1 VIEPPG
7 TQVDASVIVGSV
19 NGGEWIHLLLAALE
33 AQQTQYRYQ
42 VIVADRTAD
51 GTRARIAATHPNVQL
66 LLASPS
72 STLPELRTQALE
84 CARGRYVFVTE
95 DHTVPPI
102 DWIERFSAELDAA
115 PPEIAAVGGPVD
127 NGMLSG
133 AVNWAAFLCE
143 YSGYLPPLESADV
156 TDVPGM
162 NIAYRRDV
170 FAQIERDTLT
180 RGFWESSLHPQL
192 LACGQRFR
200 RLADVVMVH
209 RKHFGFRYFLSQRYH
224 YSRYFAGARFSP
236 EDRRRY
242 LYGVLSVAL
251 PPLVVTRVARNAL
264 KRPKYAR
271 SAVHSMPALSCFAL
285 AWGVGECVGYL
296 LGPGDSLVEIE

>member
-1 VIEPPG
+1 MIEPPG
-7 TQVDASVIVGSV
+7 NQVDASVIVGSV

-33 AQQTQYRYQ
+33 AQETKYRFQ

-51 GTRARIAATHPNVQL
+51 GTRARITARHPNVQL
-66 LLASPS
+66 LCASAN

-95 DHTVPPI
+95 DHTVPPK

-127 NGMLSG
+127 NGMVTG

-143 YSGYLPPLESADV
+143 YSGYLPPLETADV

-170 FAQIERDTLT
+170 FDDIEREVLT
-180 RGFWESSLHPQL
+180 RGFWESSVHPRLQ
-192 LACGQRFR
+192 ARGRRFR

-209 RKHFGFRYFLSQRYH
+209 RKHFGFRYFLGQRYH
-224 YSRYFAGARFSP
+224 YSRYFAGARFP
-236 EDRRRY
+236 REDSRRY
-242 LYGVLSVAL
+242 VYGVLSVVL
-251 PPLVVTRVARNAL
+251 PTLVVTRVARNAL
-264 KRPKYAR
+264 KRPKYVR
-271 SAVHSMPALSCFAL
+271 SAVQSMPALSCFAL

-296 LGPGDSLVEIE
+296 LGPGNSLVEIE

>member
-7 TQVDASVIVGSV
+7 NQVDASVIVGSV

-33 AQQTQYRYQ
+33 AQETKYRFQ
-42 VIVADRTAD
+42 VIVADRTTD
-51 GTRARIAATHPNVQL
+51 GTRAQIAAHHPNVQL
-66 LLASPS
+66 LCESAG
-72 STLPELRTQALE
+72 STLPELRTRAFE
-84 CARGRYVFVTE
+84 HARGRYVFVTE
-95 DHTVPPI
+95 DHTVPPSN
-102 DWIERFSAELDAA
+102 WIERFCSALDAA
-115 PPEIAAVGGPVD
+115 PLEVAAVGGPVD
-127 NGMLSG
+127 NGLVSG

-156 TDVPGM
+156 SDVPGM

-170 FAQIERDTLT
+170 FDGIERDVLT
-180 RGFWESSLHPQL
+180 RGFWESSLHPHL
-192 LACGQRFR
+192 LARGRRFR

-224 YSRYFAGARFSP
+224 YSRYYAGARFSR
-236 EDRRRY
+236 DDQRRY
-242 LYGVLSVAL
+242 LFGALSVLL

-271 SAVHSMPALSCFAL
+271 SAVQSMPALSCFAL

-296 LGPGDSLVEIE
+296 FGPGDSLVEIE